1 MNPNM
6 KIIFI
11 AFLLS
16 CSTIAFSQSFR
27 ADEVTNMYNKTDLKG
42 LYDQVFAGY
51 SFVRNLGNFG
61 DIYESGNSYNV
72 SYGKFFPNSWL
83 AIVKTGYI
91 QQNARENI
99 DSGSFASLSII
110 PIHVGGRYYFMKD
123 VFMPYVSFMNG
134 LNVISQSD
142 FKEVNSGVNEDDSNP
157 SKEDATIIRYAFQ
170 IGFGFDV
177 KIARN
182 FGVNLNIGY
191 NNSFYQ
197 DYDIFDQESSKMM
210 TGFEYGANLS
220 YYF

>member
-1 MNPNM
+1 MNHNI
-6 KIIFI
+6 KIIFTVL
-11 AFLLS
+11 LLS
-16 CSTIAFSQSFR
+16 FSTTVFSQSFR
-27 ADEVTNMYNKTDLKG
+27 PDEVINLDKKSDSKG

-51 SFVRNLGNFG
+51 SFIRNLGNFG

-99 DSGSFASLSII
+99 DSGSFENLNII

-134 LNVISQSD
+134 LNVISQSN
-142 FKEVNSGVNEDDSNP
+142 FKEGSSSNSDDSES